1 MIRTYMNSWSWLN
14 IFFSLFVCTLF
25 RSGSIDSVV
34 GAVKNP
40 WTLLFQKIPHRYRFR
55 SKSSCGHQDR
65 PLTRAEEDVKARRRG
80 LHTSASKLT
89 HTDAVVESASQAG
102 QSEAGLQRLSF
113 EDDSDWLVTGGSSG
127 GSAAAV
133 ASGTALA

>member
-1 MIRTYMNSWSWLN
+1 MFINKYCQMVEH
-14 IFFSLFVCTLF
+14 FLFLPVVCMLL
-25 RSGSIDSVV
+25 RSGSTDSVV

-55 SKSSCGHQDR
+55 GKSSCGHRDR
-65 PLTRAEEDVKARRRG
+65 SQTRAGEDVKTRRRSF
-80 LHTSASKLT
+80 HTSASKLAR
-89 HTDAVVESASQAG
+89 TDPLLESAPQAG
-102 QSEAGLQRLSF
+102 QSEAGLQRLCF

-133 ASGTALA
+133 ASGTALV

>member
-1 MIRTYMNSWSWLN
+1 M
-14 IFFSLFVCTLF
+14 
-25 RSGSIDSVV
+25 

-55 SKSSCGHQDR
+55 GKSCGHRDR
-65 PLTRAEEDVKARRRG
+65 SQTQAGEDVKTTRRSF
-80 LHTSASKLT
+80 HTSASELT
-89 HTDAVVESASQAG
+89 QTDPVIESAPQAG
-102 QSEAGLQRLSF
+102 QSETGLHRLCF

-133 ASGTALA
+133 ASGTALV